1 MAKITKKKTI
11 LFNFGEKH
19 IDYIRRCTD
28 CTYNM
33 AEGAVRAGKTVDN
46 VYAFAHELKT
56 TKDRIHLA
64 TGSTVANAKLNIG
77 DANGFGLEY
86 IFRGQSHWG
95 KYKDNDCLYIKGPS
109 TKNRQRIVIF
119 AGGAKADSF
128 KKIRG
133 NSYGMWI
140 ATEINLH
147 HESTIKEAFNRQL
160 AANKRKI
167 FWDLNPDNPKAK
179 IYTEYID
186 KYAKQASEGNL
197 LGGYNYE
204 HFTLKDNI
212 NIPEER
218 KLEIESQYDK
228 NSIWYQRDI
237 LGKRVIAE
245 GLIYRAFADAV
256 NSESETGE
264 NRFKRKDKPKN
275 LAEII
280 VGVDFGGNGSGHA
293 FVAVGITRGY
303 QEIIALASD
312 WYDCSNGDIDP
323 EKLGQLFVD
332 FCFKVLNLYGNI
344 THVFCDS
351 SEQTLINGLRSAA
364 RKKGL
369 GWLRIDN
376 ALKEVITERIRL
388 TTRMMAQ
395 MRFFYMPEMCDSLVS
410 ALCSAVW
417 DPNKITEDIRL
428 DDGTSDID
436 TLDAFE
442 YTIERFITKFIRY
455 E

>member
-11 LFNFGEKH
+11 PFNFGSKH
-19 IDYIRRCTD
+19 IAYIRKCND
-28 CTYNM
+28 CTYNV

-95 KYKDNDCLYIKGPS
+95 KYKDNDCLYIKGPF
-109 TKNRQRIVIF
+109 TRNKQRIVIF
-119 AGGAKADSF
+119 AGAAKADSF

-147 HESTIKEAFNRQL
+147 HENTIREAFNRQL
-160 AANKRKI
+160 AAHKRKI

-186 KYAKQASEGNL
+186 KYAKQYTQGNL

-204 HFTLKDNI
+204 HFTLKDNV
-212 NIPEER
+212 NISDER

-228 NSIWYQRDI
+228 KSIWYQRDI

-256 NSESETGE
+256 NSEAETCE
-264 NRFKRKDKPKN
+264 NRFKKKEKPPN
-275 LAEII
+275 LSEII
-280 VGVDFGGNGSGHA
+280 IGVDFGGNGSGHA
-293 FVAVGITRGY
+293 FVATGITRNY
-303 QEIIALASD
+303 QEIIVLASQ

-323 EKLGQLFVD
+323 DKLGQYFID
-332 FCFKVLNLYGNI
+332 FCYRVLNMYGNI
-344 THVFCDS
+344 THVYCDS
-351 SEQTLINGLRSAA
+351 AEQTLINGLRSTA
-364 RKKGL
+364 KKQGL
-369 GWLRIDN
+369 SWLRIDN

-388 TTRMMAQ
+388 TNRMMAQ
-395 MRFFYMPEMCDSLVS
+395 MRFYYMAEMCDSLVT
-410 ALCSAVW
+410 AMCSAIWNPDKLV
-417 DPNKITEDIRL
+417 EDERL
-428 DDGTSDID
+428 DNGTSDID

-442 YTIERFITKFIRY
+442 YTIERYITKFIRY